1 MECISL
7 CAWHFLFLYFVSHC
21 IEPSLHVLD
30 FFLETLIFY
39 GDFNLYNAC
48 YSSPDGPASAV
59 IASVVLG
66 CGYLVELLVVII
78 IVIVVIWRKR
88 RPRPLLNGGEGQPL
102 NNRPPNQP

>member
-1 MECISL
+1 M
-7 CAWHFLFLYFVSHC
+7 
-21 IEPSLHVLD
+21 
-30 FFLETLIFY
+30 ETLIY
-39 GDFNLYNAC
+39 IMLVIHA
-48 YSSPDGPASAV
+48 SPDGPASAV

-102 NNRPPNQP
+102 NNRLPNQP